1 MDSDAKGWDVNE
13 VAGVDPRLAECP
25 LVQQLVGVV
34 QPRHCS
40 SAISLVNQYLPSKLN
55 HLKRIRPVRDDNG
68 SQRLCLLLG
77 TSKQVEEMPT
87 TVQEQ
92 LNKYLVTEDGTHT
105 ALVPGVR
112 PKTVEAYEQAKQSWP
127 LSVPPPSEQALEM
140 KQRVKIAEY
149 MRMALDGGEDSLGAL
164 VLDPASNLV
173 VARIQEHSIP
183 CNAAQLASCSSNPL
197 HHCAM
202 VVIAA
207 VARVA
212 PKKGYYL
219 CSGLDLFITHEP
231 CIMCAMAI
239 LHSRFQRVVYFQPDL
254 VCGALGSVYSLHC
267 NESVNHRFAVYRVS
281 RSTDTSDRVLA
292 PILAKRSQTSEAE

>member
-1 MDSDAKGWDVNE
+1 MTDSDAKDWDVNE
-13 VAGVDPRLAECP
+13 VGVDPSLDECP

-55 HLKRIRPVRDDNG
+55 HLKRVRPVKDDTG
-68 SQRLCLLLG
+68 CQRLCLLLG
-77 TSKQVEEMPT
+77 TSKQVKEMPT

-92 LNKYLVTEDGTHT
+92 LNKYLVAEDETHT

-112 PKTVEAYEQAKQSWP
+112 PRTVEAYEQAKQSWP
-127 LSVPPPSEQALEM
+127 LSVPPPCEQVLEM
-140 KQRVKIAEY
+140 KERVKITHY
-149 MRMALDGGEDSLGAL
+149 MRMALGGLEDSLGAL
-164 VLDPASNLV
+164 VVDPVSDCV

-183 CNAAQLASCSSNPL
+183 CNAAQPATYSSNPL

-207 VARVA
+207 VAQVA
-212 PKKGYYL
+212 PKRSYYL

-239 LHSRFQRVVYFQPDL
+239 LHSRFQRVVYCRPDSI
-254 VCGALGSVYSLHC
+254 CGALGSVYSLHC
-267 NESVNHRFAVYRVS
+267 NASVNHRFAVYRVS
-281 RSTDTSDRVLA
+281 RGSNC
-292 PILAKRSQTSEAE
+292 